1 MTNLAFAPCPIAG
14 PRTILTVQYKSGFGN
29 SYGWVTGMNTLVAHQ
44 NEVPAGGATPSE
56 VLAEGLTL
64 RTRRGVV
71 YENVDL
77 AVGRGAL
84 VAVMGPSGSGRTA
97 LLLGLAGRMR
107 FTQGSATVCGLDVSH
122 DARRVRRTV
131 GLSVFPGVNDLD
143 ETTSIQTQVRAELIL
158 HRLPHDDRAVHE
170 LLERFGVHAAPH
182 EDIGSLD
189 RGEQLL
195 LGVGLGLLHQP
206 RVLMV
211 DNADLN
217 LTGAEQEVVWRA
229 LRKLGDEGIT
239 VMATCVDRPAPGR
252 ADVIYDMGV
261 AR

>member
-1 MTNLAFAPCPIAG
+1 M
-14 PRTILTVQYKSGFGN
+14 K
-29 SYGWVTGMNTLVAHQ
+29 TLVAHQ
-44 NEVPAGGATPSE
+44 SEVPAEAAPVAE
-56 VLAEGLTL
+56 IMAEGLTL

-77 AVGRGAL
+77 AVGYGAL

-97 LLLGLAGRMR
+97 LLLSLAGRMR
-107 FTQGSATVCGLDVSH
+107 FTQGSATVCGFDVSH

-143 ETTSIQTQVRAELIL
+143 ETTTIRTQVRAELIL

-182 EDIGSLD
+182 EDIGSLK
-189 RGEQLL
+189 RGEQPL
-195 LGVGLGLLHQP
+195 LGIGLGLLHRP

-217 LTGAEQEVVWRA
+217 LTSAEQEVVWRT
-229 LRKLGDEGIT
+229 LRKLGGEGIT

-252 ADVIYDMGV
+252 ADVIYDMGAV
-261 AR
+261 Q